1 MKHFI
6 NFDDISQD
14 DLLDLLDLAK
24 VLKAAHKAGDASKPL
39 AGKTVGLIFNKPST
53 RTRVSFEAGIHQLGG
68 HAIHLSGQD
77 MQLGH
82 GETIEDTAKV
92 LSRYIDA
99 IMIRT
104 FKQSDIED
112 LAKYGSI
119 PIINGLSDLIHP
131 CQVLADLL
139 TIQEEKGQLQG
150 LKIAYV
156 GDGNN
161 MANTLLQACSKLDIS
176 LSIATPP
183 DYKPD
188 SVIFKQAVEAAHAAK
203 ISWSSDVYAAINAAD
218 VVYTDT
224 WVSMG
229 DEAEKQERLTAFRSY
244 QVNQA
249 LMSCAKSDAIF
260 LHCLPAYRGEEVS
273 ADVIDG
279 PQSRVFDEAENRL
292 HAQKAVLVRLLA
304 D

>member
-14 DLLDLLDLAK
+14 ELLDLLDLAK
-24 VLKAAHKAGDASKPL
+24 VLKAAHKAGDTSKPL

-68 HAIHLSGQD
+68 HAIYLSGQD

-119 PIINGLSDLIHP
+119 PIINGLSDLTHP

-188 SVIFKQAVEAAHAAK
+188 SVIFKQAFEAAHSAK
-203 ISWSSDVYAAINAAD
+203 ISWSSDVYAAIDGAD